1 VSTFRSNQ
9 PVKLTKK
16 VVDQAT
22 APVGVK
28 QAFLRDAALAGFGL
42 RITEGGT
49 KSFIV
54 EKRINGRVRR
64 ETLGRFGA
72 LTVEQARRE
81 AQRFLGKVA
90 MGIDPVAERKTAQA
104 QAVTLAQA
112 FEDFR
117 KARKNLKPKTLN
129 DYSRN
134 LEHHLHGWMRKPI
147 TTLTKAMVSRRHR
160 EIGESSGK
168 AQANYVFRA
177 LKSVLNF
184 AKHHYEDGQGR
195 SVLPDNPVETLN
207 HTRAWYPIARRRTV
221 IKCGQLPA
229 WYAAV
234 QSLKALDSPSTS
246 HVIADFLV
254 FVLFTGLRF
263 SEAAE
268 LRWDQVDLHERSLT
282 VPDPKNREPLEL
294 PLTDFLVDLLTERR
308 LMVLNEYV
316 FPGRDGKG
324 HLVEPKRQMDHVRQA
339 CEIHFTVHDL
349 RRTFATI
356 ADSQDIPLT
365 TVKRLVNHKSGNDVT
380 EGYIIRNVERLR
392 EAMQRITDFLVEQI
406 SIADQSNVITLH
418 KHTPTST

>member
-1 VSTFRSNQ
+1 MSTLRTNQ

-16 VVDQAT
+16 VVDQAPP
-22 APVGVK
+22 PVETK
-28 QAFLRDAALAGFGL
+28 QTFLRDTVLPGFGL
-42 RITEGGT
+42 RITDQGT

-64 ETLGRFGA
+64 GTLGRYGA

-81 AQRFLGKVA
+81 AQKFLGKVA

-104 QAVTLAQA
+104 KAVSLAQA
-112 FEDFR
+112 FEDFK
-117 KARKNLKPKTLN
+117 KARKNLKPKTLH

-134 LEHHLHGWMRKPI
+134 LEHHLHDWMRKPI
-147 TTLTKAMVSRRHR
+147 TTITKGMVSRRHR
-160 EIGESSGK
+160 ELGETSGK

-184 AKHHYEDGQGR
+184 AKHHYEDGQDR

-207 HTRAWYPIARRRTV
+207 HTRAWYRIERRKSV
-221 IKCGQLPA
+221 IKVGQLAA

-234 QSLKALDSPSTS
+234 QSLKHPANPSTS

-263 SEAAE
+263 SEAAKLKWE
-268 LRWDQVDLHERSLT
+268 YVDLAHGTLII
-282 VPDPKNREPLEL
+282 VNPKNRETFEL

-308 LMVLNEYV
+308 ILALNAYV

-324 HLVEPKRQMDHVRQA
+324 HLVEPKRQMQHVREA
-339 CEIHFTVHDL
+339 SGIHFTVHDL
-349 RRTFATI
+349 RRTFVTI
-356 ADSQDIPLT
+356 ADSLDIPLT
-365 TVKRLVNHKSGNDVT
+365 TVKRLVNHKSNNDVT
-380 EGYIIRNVERLR
+380 ESYIIPNVNRLR
-392 EAMQRITDFLVEQI
+392 TPMQQVTNFLRKHIGIRDE
-406 SIADQSNVITLH
+406 SNALR
-418 KHTPTST
+418 